1 MERKNNMKKTVK
13 CPECKGEGRIP
24 ICPEPRYDEWEEC
37 PVCEGHGE
45 WLEEEDEVD
54 QDELLSIYP
63 EITEEEVNIM
73 YEDYSIAEAIKERM
87 NYDKD
92 YRIS

>member
-1 MERKNNMKKTVK
+1 MMKKIIK
-13 CPECKGEGRIP
+13 CPVCKGEGQQQWGD
-24 ICPEPRYDEWEEC
+24 YFDVEEC

-63 EITEEEVNIM
+63 EITDEEINIM
-73 YEDYSIAEAIKERM
+73 YEDYSIAEAIKERI

>member
-1 MERKNNMKKTVK
+1 MMKKIIK
-13 CPECKGEGRIP
+13 CPECKGEGQQQWGDYF
-24 ICPEPRYDEWEEC
+24 EVEEC

-54 QDELLSIYP
+54 QDELLSIYQP
-63 EITEEEVNIM
+63 MTDEEVNIM
-73 YEDYSIAEAIKERM
+73 YEDYSVAEAIKERM

>member
-1 MERKNNMKKTVK
+1 M
-13 CPECKGEGRIP
+13 
-24 ICPEPRYDEWEEC
+24 
-37 PVCEGHGE
+37 
-45 WLEEEDEVD
+45 D
-54 QDELLSIYP
+54 QDELLSIYQP
-63 EITEEEVNIM
+63 MTDEEVNIM

>member
-1 MERKNNMKKTVK
+1 MKKTVK
-13 CPECKGEGRIP
+13 CPECKGEGQQQWGD
-24 ICPEPRYDEWEEC
+24 YFDVEEC

-54 QDELLSIYP
+54 QDELLS
-63 EITEEEVNIM
+63 M
-73 YEDYSIAEAIKERM
+73 YEDYSIAEAIKERI